1 MNLIQISNKVKTTK
15 KGLGYFEIYE
25 KYFKKLRL
33 KKLNILEIGVD
44 DGGSI
49 KIWKKYF
56 PRSKIVGLDIAKMS
70 FSIKG
75 VDLIQGDQSDINILK
90 KIIKKYKYFDIII
103 DDGSHHSK
111 HIIKSFKY
119 LFDSLKNDSLYI
131 IEDLQTSY
139 IPRYGG
145 SRINLKK
152 HSTSLNFF
160 KSLTDSINY
169 EINDKPFFKK
179 NKFDGLIK
187 YVHFYQNVVVIKKGH
202 SKKLFYKKSNKKLS
216 ISNKIK
222 KIISYIN

>member
-1 MNLIQISNKVKTTK
+1 M
-15 KGLGYFEIYE
+15 E
-25 KYFKKLRL
+25 
-33 KKLNILEIGVD
+33 
-44 DGGSI
+44 
-49 KIWKKYF
+49 
-56 PRSKIVGLDIAKMS
+56 KMS
-70 FSIKG
+70 FSIRG

-103 DDGSHHSK
+103 DDGSHQSK

-119 LFDSLKNDSLYI
+119 LFDSLKIDSLYI

-152 HSTSLNFF
+152 NSTSLNFF

-179 NKFDGLIK
+179 TKFDGLIK
-187 YVHFYQNVVVIKKGH
+187 YVHFYQNIVVIKKGH
-202 SKKLFYKKSNKKLS
+202 SKKLFYKKSSKNLS

>member
-1 MNLIQISNKVKTTK
+1 
-15 KGLGYFEIYE
+15 
-25 KYFKKLRL
+25 
-33 KKLNILEIGVD
+33 
-44 DGGSI
+44 
-49 KIWKKYF
+49 
-56 PRSKIVGLDIAKMS
+56 MS

-90 KIIKKYKYFDIII
+90 KIVKKYKYFDIII
-103 DDGSHHSK
+103 DDGSHLSK

-119 LFDSLKNDSLYI
+119 LFASLKNNSLYI

-139 IPRYGG
+139 MPRYGG

-152 HSTSLNFF
+152 RSTSLNFF

-179 NKFDGLIK
+179 TKFDGLIK

-202 SKKLFYKKSNKKLS
+202 SKKLFYKKTE
-216 ISNKIK
+216 
-222 KIISYIN
+222 

>member
-25 KYFKKLRL
+25 KYFIKLRL
-33 KKLNILEIGVD
+33 KKLNILEIGVE

-49 KIWKKYF
+49 RIWKKYF

-111 HIIKSFKY
+111 HIIKSFKC
-119 LFDSLKNDSLYI
+119 FFNSLKNDSLYI

-152 HSTSLNFF
+152 QTTSLNFF

-169 EINDKPFFKK
+169 EVNDKPFFKK
-179 NKFDGLIK
+179 SKFDGLIK

-202 SKKLFYKKSNKKLS
+202 SKKLFYKKSNKNLS
-216 ISNKIK
+216 ISNKLK

>member
-1 MNLIQISNKVKTTK
+1 MNLVKISNKIKTTK

-25 KYFKKLRL
+25 KYFKELRL
-33 KKLNILEIGVD
+33 KKLNILEIGVE

-56 PRSKIVGLDIAKMS
+56 PLSKIVGLDIKKMN
-70 FSIKG
+70 FSVNG

-90 KIIKKYKYFDIII
+90 KIVKKYKHFDIII
-103 DDGSHHSK
+103 DDGSHYSR

-152 HSTSLNFF
+152 SSTSLNFF

-187 YVHFYQNVVVIKKGH
+187 YIHFYQNVVVVKKGQ

-222 KIISYIN
+222 KIISFIN